1 MTSQTTERIDCKT
14 KRKRRKGLQAGS
26 RLSNDGLKESSTH
39 QEELER
45 QNLELLSPH
54 SIMETEDHKE
64 IYTEG
69 TVTGPILP
77 VLLSYKFVVF
87 TDRVCG
93 DRR

>member
-1 MTSQTTERIDCKT
+1 VTSQTTERIDCKT

-26 RLSNDGLKESSTH
+26 RLSNDGLKESTH
-39 QEELER
+39 LEKLER

-69 TVTGPILP
+69 TVTGPILSGYFS
-77 VLLSYKFVVF
+77 VTSL
-87 TDRVCG
+87 
-93 DRR
+93 